1 MELSRKHITYTLGV
15 PVPLNEYVYLSRS
28 MELRILH
35 EQMLYETFL
44 DTIKTYAKDKLDK
57 TVSTIKDWKDFAAHI
72 GQVLS
77 DANYLKELLTP
88 LYGRVVRLLKPLA
101 DFLKKLGLDT
111 FIPKIKDFIEK
122 IKSQGGWKAFMGL
135 VALGSII
142 TFITDK
148 LKGLGKDAIQ
158 DFLIKQFS
166 ENFVSDVLGKL
177 TDWKSYLGWLQPI
190 VKGVE
195 VIYKFL
201 QPFLSAAALS
211 KQQGG
216 YLNLMKENTM
226 KDRFQH
232 LAGIKKVESA
242 QPAQPQVK
250 QDSSVTN
257 IANDLKDQGG
267 NFQRVNSPQK
277 LTQLMDMMVS
287 KLDPKFKESQQFK
300 TAVRDFYNKYK

>member
-1 MELSRKHITYTLGV
+1 MELSKEHITYTLGV
-15 PVPLNEYVYLSRS
+15 PVPLNEYVHLSRS

-57 TVSTIKDWKDFAAHI
+57 AVSTIKDWKDFAAHI

-77 DANYLKELLTP
+77 DANWLKELLGP
-88 LYGRVVRLLKPLA
+88 LYNRVVKLLKPLT

-122 IKSQGGWKAFMGL
+122 IKSQGGWKSFMGL

-148 LKGLGKDAIQ
+148 LKNLDKNVIQ
-158 DFLIKQFS
+158 DFLTKQFS
-166 ENFVSDVLGKL
+166 GNFVDDVLGKL

-195 VIYKFL
+195 VIFKFL
-201 QPFLSAAALS
+201 QPFLSTAASS
-211 KQQGG
+211 KETWDKYGINIVRENKITKSELKNLIREVFLNN
-216 YLNLMKENTM
+216 LNLNNE
-226 KDRFQH
+226 R
-232 LAGIKKVESA
+232 I
-242 QPAQPQVK
+242 
-250 QDSSVTN
+250 
-257 IANDLKDQGG
+257 
-267 NFQRVNSPQK
+267 
-277 LTQLMDMMVS
+277 
-287 KLDPKFKESQQFK
+287 
-300 TAVRDFYNKYK
+300 

>member
-1 MELSRKHITYTLGV
+1 MELSREHIIYNLGI
-15 PVPLNEYVYLSRS
+15 PVPLNESIHFSRP

-57 TVSTIKDWKDFAAHI
+57 AVSTIKDWKDFAAHI

-122 IKSQGGWKAFMGL
+122 IKSQGGWKSFMGL

-148 LKGLGKDAIQ
+148 LKGLGKDAVQ
-158 DFLIKQFS
+158 DFLTKQFS
-166 ENFVSDVLGKL
+166 GNFVGDVLGKL

-195 VIYKFL
+195 VIFKFL

-232 LAGIKKVESA
+232 LAGIKEAEAA

-250 QDSSVTN
+250 QDSSVNT
-257 IANDLKDQGG
+257 IAKDLEDQGS
-267 NFQRVNSPQK
+267 NFKNISTK
-277 LTQLMDMMVS
+277 EKMEQLLDAVAN
-287 KLDPKFKESQQFK
+287 KLDPKFKESPAFK
-300 TAVRDFYNKYK
+300 QAVLAFYNKNK